1 MAAAQPTSI
10 TRTTTIMADS
20 PTIPVSLKRV
30 TASSGSRGIG
40 RPATP
45 GLMGGPS
52 TKDQSAV

>member
-1 MAAAQPTSI
+1 M
-10 TRTTTIMADS
+10 TTTMADS

>member
-1 MAAAQPTSI
+1 MAE
-10 TRTTTIMADS
+10 R

-30 TASSGSRGIG
+30 VASSGSRGIA
-40 RPATP
+40 RPPTP